1 MNGGQVTI
9 WAIGVPEFRAEAV
22 DGMEGEWEYTGEYV
36 FILDVNEEGK
46 ISRVLEFL
54 DTKGR
59 ERLRGLMERARRNL
73 GQEGKA

>member
-22 DGMEGEWEYTGEYV
+22 DGIEGEWEYTGEYI

-54 DTKGR
+54 DTKER

-73 GQEGKA
+73 RQEGKA

>member
-1 MNGGQVTI
+1 MKK
-9 WAIGVPEFRAEAV
+9 
-22 DGMEGEWEYTGEYV
+22 
-36 FILDVNEEGK
+36 GK

>member
-1 MNGGQVTI
+1 MGVHGGV
-9 WAIGVPEFRAEAV
+9 F
-22 DGMEGEWEYTGEYV
+22 

-73 GQEGKA
+73 RQEGKA